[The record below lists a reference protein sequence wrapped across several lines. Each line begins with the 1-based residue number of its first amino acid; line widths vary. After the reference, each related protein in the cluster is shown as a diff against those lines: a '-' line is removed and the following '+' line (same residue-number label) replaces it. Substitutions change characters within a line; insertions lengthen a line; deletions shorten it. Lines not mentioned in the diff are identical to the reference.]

1 MATKIEHFAPYT
13 PASEVFTR
21 QRAHHALMADL
32 PARTTHALD
41 FYEGKTC
48 YEETIDR
55 YVRRYHQEARRVHLL
70 DCLES
75 FTSMVRETMSDNLI
89 ADLEGDLLKLINSY
103 TDAVNGDP
111 NTKG

>member
-1 MATKIEHFAPYT
+1 MATPIQHMTPYT

-21 QRAHHALMADL
+21 LTAHHALMADL

-41 FYEGKTC
+41 FYEGKTS
-48 YEETIDR
+48 YEETIDL
-55 YVRRYHQEARRVHLL
+55 YVRRYHLEQRRANLL
-70 DCLES
+70 DCIAG
-75 FTSMVRETMSDNLI
+75 FTSMVREQMSDNLI